1 MPDKFSLALEIAET
15 HPETVARY
23 LEDQSPTS
31 ASSFIDAVPDTLS
44 TRILESMLPYHAA
57 KCIDNLSV
65 GDAAKYIAA
74 LESRFAAS
82 ILRHVGEE
90 SREAIIAAM
99 PRRHAARVKILLSYS
114 LTVVGAWVNPTIMSL
129 PLNCRI
135 GEAKARIL
143 REGYPDYH
151 RVYVINADQSL
162 AGFVRLVHFLG
173 DNDSRLLTEVMEP
186 AAASLSA
193 NMSIEAALDDT
204 SWLSGDYLP
213 VMDRKERLLGIL
225 RYADIRAATL
235 KPVTRTSDDDNLS
248 GTFMNLAE
256 NCYLGLADVLN
267 TSLAVEPQR
276 TTEEGS

>member
-1 MPDKFSLALEIAET
+1 MPDKFTLALEIAET

-65 GDAAKYIAA
+65 AAAAKYIAA

-90 SREAIIAAM
+90 TRDAIIAAM
-99 PRRHAARVKILLSYS
+99 PKRHATRVKILLNYS
-114 LTVVGAWVNPTIMSL
+114 LSVVGAWVNPTIMAL
-129 PLNCRI
+129 PLNCRVN
-135 GEAKARIL
+135 EAKARIL
-143 REGYPDYH
+143 REGYPDYN

-162 AGFVRLVHFLG
+162 AGFVRMVHFLADD
-173 DNDSRLLTEVMEP
+173 DNRLLADVMEP
-186 AAASLSA
+186 SPLPLPA
-193 NMSIEAALDDT
+193 NMSIEAALDDK

-225 RYADIRAATL
+225 RYADIRATTL
-235 KPVTRTSDDDNLS
+235 KPVSRTPDDNMA

-267 TSLAVEPQR
+267 TSLAIDPAR
-276 TTEEGS
+276 PTEEGR